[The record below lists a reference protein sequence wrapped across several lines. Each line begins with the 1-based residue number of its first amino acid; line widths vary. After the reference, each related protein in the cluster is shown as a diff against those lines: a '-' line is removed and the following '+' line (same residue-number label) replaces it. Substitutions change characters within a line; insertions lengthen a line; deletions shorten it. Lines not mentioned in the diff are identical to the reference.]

1 MYQFLVAGKTLLHL
15 SLVPF
20 VWLNVAMNSRFRAPI
35 WSTILILVTSVFAM
49 SAQTPKTSWQPAQS
63 ETLQRIVDDAAQKTL
78 QQFAAKHLKPEELA
92 ITVIDLKDREKPSQA
107 SYHGNVPIY
116 PASVIKLFYLVAA
129 HQALE
134 DNRIQD
140 TDELRRALRDMI
152 VDSLNEATGYIV
164 DLVTDTTSGPE
175 LPQKEIEVWFDKRN
189 AVNRYFTSLGYTN
202 INVNKKP
209 WCEGPYGRETQA
221 TKLFTPKRNA
231 LTTDATARLMTEI
244 VTGKAV
250 SPKHC
255 EEMMALLKRD
265 PFGKAGGPDDQ
276 AHAYTGASVPQGT
289 KLWSK
294 AGWTSEVR
302 HDAAYVELPNGA
314 KFVVV
319 VFTANHAGEKT
330 LVPFV
335 AKAVVENMK

>member
-1 MYQFLVAGKTLLHL
+1 
-15 SLVPF
+15 
-20 VWLNVAMNSRFRAPI
+20 MNLRFRAPI
-35 WSTILILVTSVFAM
+35 LEKMLLVVASVSVM
-49 SAQTPKTSWQPAQS
+49 SAQTPKNSWQPAQS
-63 ETLQRIVDDAAQKTL
+63 ESLQRIVDDAAQKTL
-78 QQFAAKHLKPEELA
+78 EQFAAKSLKPEELA
-92 ITVIDLKDREKPSQA
+92 ITVVDLKEREKPAQA
-107 SYHGNVPIY
+107 SFHGNQQIY

-134 DNRIQD
+134 EKRIQE
-140 TDELRRALRDMI
+140 TEELRRAMHDMI

-164 DLVTDTTSGPE
+164 DLVTETTSGPE
-175 LPQKEIEVWFDKRN
+175 LPQKEIETWFDKRN

-255 EEMMALLKRD
+255 EEMMAILKRD
-265 PFGKAGGPDDQ
+265 PFGKGSGSSDDQ
-276 AHAYTGASVPQGT
+276 AHAYTGSSVPKGT

-319 VFTANHAGEKT
+319 VFTANHANEKN

-335 AKAVVENMK
+335 SKSIVDKMQ